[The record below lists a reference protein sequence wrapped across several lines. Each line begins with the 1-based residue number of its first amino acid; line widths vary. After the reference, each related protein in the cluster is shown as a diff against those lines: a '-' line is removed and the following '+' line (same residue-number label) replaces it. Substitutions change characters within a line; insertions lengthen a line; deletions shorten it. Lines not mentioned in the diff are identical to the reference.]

1 MKILCVSDQIDPL
14 IYSVNAQK
22 NFPDVD
28 AVLCAGD
35 LPMDYVDFIVTV
47 LNKPT
52 YFIFGNHNLKEYKY
66 YHNNKN
72 PSPQTPLPTT
82 VTTRAQETPSR
93 LHAPTWMLS
102 AYPTLPMVVTPLK
115 MPIHSSL
122 TLRQPIW

>member
-72 PSPQTPLPTT
+72 PSPQTPLPEDAVINNNITKHDHGA
-82 VTTRAQETPSR
+82 VYAGFKVLYNRE
-93 LHAPTWMLS
+93 L
-102 AYPTLPMVVTPLK
+102 
-115 MPIHSSL
+115 
-122 TLRQPIW
+122 